1 MAFYTREK
9 DLARRRLTSNIS
21 VRKNVFVLPEGDV
34 GGIGGGNG
42 GGGGRESY
50 STLTLGVHV
59 RQIFQLYYFVSS

>member
-34 GGIGGGNG
+34 GGVDGGD
-42 GGGGRESY
+42 GGGRESY